1 MSNNL
6 IAEKRFLMIF
16 LFPMEIWFGLQQQ
29 EMEYR
34 GKNLGNLSDY
44 IYPQAKNIINRIK
57 IDNVR
62 DEKIINQ

>member
-29 EMEYR
+29 EMEHR
-34 GKNLGNLSDY
+34 GKYLGNISVY
-44 IYPQAKNIINRIK
+44 IYPQAKNIMNRIK